1 MSASV
6 VVNANKSCIIID
18 GKNSNNNDT
27 PLFPTSLLD
36 DLDITGSG
44 VKFDPVLSV
53 SSPGEGLLVRSLSL
67 EDYDRGF
74 LELLGQLTSVGEISR
89 DQWEQRW
96 REMKECSGTYYVIV
110 IEDLENKR
118 VIGAATMVMEKK
130 FIHSCGSVGR
140 LEDVVVSDQYRG
152 RQLGKLVVSVATQ
165 LAVKL
170 GAYKV
175 TLNCNDKMIKFY
187 SSIGYKS
194 EDGNSNYMCIRV
206 QH

>member
-67 EDYDRGF
+67 EDYDQGF

-175 TLNCNDKMIKFY
+175 TLNCNDKMIKFN

>member
-74 LELLGQLTSVGEISR
+74 LELLGQLTSVDEISR